1 MPAKRGNLN
10 ALRHGLYRKHFTPE
24 ITPELKRMP
33 TDSLLSEIA
42 ALRLCAA
49 RALDLYES
57 SATDE
62 DRSRAI
68 LTAVHALEAAA
79 GAISRNNLLSGNAPV
94 ISDLWEAIKKANEL
108 DHIPDVI

>member
-1 MPAKRGNLN
+1 MPARKGNLN

-49 RALDLYES
+49 RALDLYEFS
-57 SATDE
+57 HTDE

-68 LTAVHALEAAA
+68 LTAVHALETAVADLCLA
-79 GAISRNNLLSGNAPV
+79 MVDFFENLFEDGLPV
-94 ISDLWEAIKKANEL
+94 PE
-108 DHIPDVI
+108 PTQ